1 MRLKGH
7 PPDVSIWGFLGD
19 CGKNEMS
26 VADWVLVLFTYLP
39 SSIFHSLFL
48 SSIMRDLKLEC
59 FILHFHTKSHF
70 HYQSKLKE
78 TRKEFESNSSVVWK
92 PLFTMDFFLE
102 SRYIITFMKWPLLK
116 IKLPLRGIV
125 FKSNLVRTS
134 WSFVTSLL
142 FHVSLVLL
150 VTLYFFPCF
159 FQL

>member
-1 MRLKGH
+1 M
-7 PPDVSIWGFLGD
+7 FLFEVFWEN
-19 CGKNEMS
+19 CRKNEMS
-26 VADWVLVLFTYLP
+26 IAGWVLALFTYLP

-70 HYQSKLKE
+70 HSQSKLKE
-78 TRKEFESNSSVVWK
+78 TRKEFESNSFIVWK
-92 PLFTMDFFLE
+92 PLFKMDFFLE

-134 WSFVTSLL
+134 
-142 FHVSLVLL
+142 
-150 VTLYFFPCF
+150 
-159 FQL
+159 